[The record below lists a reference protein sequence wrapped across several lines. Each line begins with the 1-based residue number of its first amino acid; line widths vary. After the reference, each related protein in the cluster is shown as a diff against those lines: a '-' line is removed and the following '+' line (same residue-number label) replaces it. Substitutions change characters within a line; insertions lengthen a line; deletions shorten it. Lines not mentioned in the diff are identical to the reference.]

1 MPRKTDDSNQSH
13 IPQQLSIQSQNNIII
28 DDEDDINEQ
37 SSAKKEEEI
46 PDLTGIEN
54 EVILDRSNNQYIPER
69 FSKCFIPQN
78 EEAKNLTNITLK
90 FFLCKKKYRYRDV
103 KLHLPKEVYI
113 ISRSWYNKWK
123 LYSKINTFKRII
135 KTYDL
140 YESRPFP
147 YTPKEKDF
155 PGIIENKNLL
165 IRNKKNDESRN
176 ILVSKYNNCLDT
188 KLRNKIDFKL
198 LSQERFDL
206 LNDYF
211 KSDIVLNAKKE
222 IINDFQN
229 YKVFSVHY
237 RVVFLPMLAVFKG
250 VNEENIENFKKNQN
264 IIYDIYFKQSDS
276 VNEIRNEL
284 TNILV
289 EKPYILT
296 NMGVNLLMQNNK
308 EEISNHVNNFMFY
321 IPKENNTKSEQE
333 LTDFFFT
340 NETIEKIKKEEK
352 ISEDE
357 SGIIEA
363 KISNINTL
371 FHINWINSK
380 DNIDRVENGIIFIEY
395 IPSKDFETRK
405 LVSIFEKLDYP
416 IAIVMNIN
424 EERADRRMVSEIP
437 NDYRGHHTGPYNLDN
452 FPIDKEKNKQGLV
465 GLNNLGNTCYMNTG
479 LQCLSNCELLT
490 KYFLNDYY
498 KEFINND
505 NPIGSK
511 GEIVEKYSELIHH
524 LWYGNNVC
532 VSPIQFKS
540 AFGKFY
546 NAFNGYNQQDSQEF
560 ISYLLDILHEDLNK
574 VKNKPYIETKD
585 LPSDLSEEEQFKIK
599 KEIYMCRNQSLI
611 ADLIYGFYKS
621 TVYCPDENCKNI
633 SKSFEP
639 FNMITLPLVNEN
651 KLTKLEEYQNDKNK
665 KMGISIINITY
676 IPFKINNKP
685 LRFPFKLKKG
695 LDVSSFKKKIE
706 ATTGFQEDSYEIYK
720 MQDKELICI
729 KPDIIILE
737 EFLKEEK
744 DLYLFQ
750 IPPYVFGKPLD
761 YFDNAYNELNFD
773 HDKYYLEEE
782 KYEGNDLYSI
792 YNKEAKTDDDI
803 NNNNPNRINI
813 DNDNNEEMKDD
824 QDNDKE
830 EKKVNK
836 SKDDEDVK
844 TKDDNLYLDR
854 SKWVKAELYNY
865 SYSNK
870 KNKDNINEECSIS
883 HSRIIYINKEW
894 DNTQIYIC
902 ILEMLEGTKDDIPEI
917 KAAWFQNLKEISLKI
932 REMEKTEQKN
942 EILNYFDKEI
952 SIHPLMLQYLGVYNC
967 NSTNIA
973 EKKEKWEN
981 SIFIFDNEEFFLK
994 KILDEPQVK
1003 NELLNIELMFK
1014 IIWRSSFSDD
1024 YVEGNIP
1031 IDLEKSEKLEEIIKN
1046 QNEDEFIKNNK
1057 MENVKKKMEDKKN
1070 NNNNN
1075 LTLEGL
1081 LNNFNEV
1088 ETLTK
1093 DNQWYCPKCKKF
1105 QLADKKMEIYSVNEV
1120 IVIHLKRFRNN
1131 RKNSSYVQFP
1141 IEGLNMANYLPNKNE
1156 KNIFD
1161 LFAVANHIGNLNGG
1175 HYFAYCKNFIDG
1187 EWYEFNDSRVSKI
1200 NENSVVTSNAYVLFY
1215 RKRREGEE
1223 KINEEEFFK
1232 KPFIEI
1238 DYSKYINKK

>member
-1 MPRKTDDSNQSH
+1 MPRKTENSNQSH
-13 IPQQLSIQSQNNIII
+13 TPQQLSIQSQRNAII
-28 DDEDDINEQ
+28 DDEGNINEQ
-37 SSAKKEEEI
+37 SSTKREEEEEI

-54 EVILDRSNNQYIPER
+54 EEIIDSSNNKYIPEQ

-78 EEAKNLTNITLK
+78 EEAKKLTNITLR
-90 FFLCKKKYRYRDV
+90 FFLCKKKYRNRQV
-103 KLHLPKEVYI
+103 KLHQPKEVYI
-113 ISRSWYNKWK
+113 ISRSWYIKWK
-123 LYSKINTFKRII
+123 AFSRYNTFKRII
-135 KTYDL
+135 KTYQI
-140 YESRPFP
+140 YESRPIP
-147 YTPKEKDF
+147 YILKEKDF
-155 PGIIENKNLL
+155 PGIIENKSLL
-165 IRNKKNDESRN
+165 IRNKTNDESRN

-188 KLRNKIDFKL
+188 KLSYKKDFKF

-206 LNDYF
+206 LNNYF
-211 KSDIVLNAKKE
+211 KSDIILKEKKE
-222 IINDFQN
+222 IINDIQN
-229 YKVFSVHY
+229 YKVFSVQY
-237 RVVFLPMLAVFKG
+237 RIVFLPMLAVFKG

-276 VNEIRNEL
+276 SEQIKNEL
-284 TNILV
+284 INILV
-289 EKPYILT
+289 EKSYILT
-296 NMGVNLLMQNNK
+296 NMGVNLLRQNDR
-308 EEISNHVNNFMFY
+308 EEISKHVDNFLFY
-321 IPKENNTKSEQE
+321 IPKENNDKSEEE

-357 SGIIEA
+357 SGIIAA
-363 KISNINTL
+363 KFNDINSL

-380 DNIDRVENGIIFIEY
+380 DNIDRVKNGIIFIEH
-395 IPSKDFETRK
+395 IPLKDFETRK
-405 LVSIFEKLDYP
+405 LFSIFKILDNP
-416 IAIVMNIN
+416 NVIVMHMG
-424 EERADRRMVSEIP
+424 EENANRSFPFSLIGSP
-437 NDYRGHHTGPYNLDN
+437 NHHNDSYNLDN
-452 FPIDKEKNKQGLV
+452 FPIDKDKNKQGLV

-524 LWYGNNVC
+524 LWYGNDEC
-532 VSPIQFKS
+532 VSPIQFKL

-574 VKNKPYIETKD
+574 VKNKPYIEAKD

-639 FNMITLPLVNEN
+639 FNMITLPLVNEK
-651 KLTKLEEYQNDKNK
+651 KLMKLEEYQNDKNK

-676 IPFKINNKP
+676 IPFKINNQP

-706 ATTGFQEDSYEIYK
+706 ATTGFHKDSYEIYK
-720 MQDKELICI
+720 ILDKELVCI
-729 KPDIIILE
+729 KPNIIILE

-761 YFDNAYNELNFD
+761 YFDNAYNELCLG
-773 HDKYYLEEE
+773 HDKYYIEEE
-782 KYEGNDLYSI
+782 KYEGNDLNAI
-792 YNKEAKTDDDI
+792 YNQKAKTDDDI
-803 NNNNPNRINI
+803 NNNNPNKINI
-813 DNDNNEEMKDD
+813 DNNDNEEMKDNQND
-824 QDNDKE
+824 DKE
-830 EKKVNK
+830 EKKLNK
-836 SKDDEDVK
+836 SKDDEDIEM
-844 TKDDNLYLDR
+844 KDENLYLDR

-865 SYSNK
+865 SYSNE
-870 KNKDNINEECSIS
+870 KNKDNINEEYKIS
-883 HSRIIYINKEW
+883 YSRIIYINKEW
-894 DNTQIYIC
+894 DNTQIYTC
-902 ILEMLEGTKDDIPEI
+902 ILEMLEGTKEDLPEI
-917 KAAWFQNLKEISLKI
+917 KSAWLQDLKEVSLKI
-932 REMEKTEQKN
+932 SEMEKTDQKN
-942 EILNYFDKEI
+942 EILNYFDKELT
-952 SIHPLMLQYLGVYNC
+952 IHPLMLQYLGVYNT
-967 NSTNIA
+967 NNTNIA

-981 SIFIFDNEEFFLK
+981 SIFIFDNQEYFLK
-994 KILDEPQVK
+994 KVLDEPQVK
-1003 NELLNIELMFK
+1003 NDLLNIELMFK
-1014 IIWRSSFSDD
+1014 IIWKPSFVND
-1024 YVEGNIP
+1024 YTEGIIP

-1046 QNEDEFIKNNK
+1046 QNEEEFIKNNN
-1057 MENVKKKMEDKKN
+1057 MENEKKNIENKKN
-1070 NNNNN
+1070 NGN
-1075 LTLEGL
+1075 LSLEGL

-1088 ETLTK
+1088 ETLSK

-1120 IVIHLKRFRNN
+1120 IIIHLKRFRKNQ
-1131 RKNSSYVQFP
+1131 KNSSYVMFP
-1141 IEGLNMANYLPNKNE
+1141 IEGLNLANYLPNKNE
-1156 KNIFD
+1156 RNIFD

-1187 EWYEFNDSRVSKI
+1187 EWYEFNDSNVSKI
-1200 NENSVVTSNAYVLFY
+1200 NKNSVVTSNAYVLFY
-1215 RKRREGEE
+1215 RKRREGDE

>member
-1 MPRKTDDSNQSH
+1 MPRKTENSNQSH
-13 IPQQLSIQSQNNIII
+13 TPQQLSIQSQRNAII
-28 DDEDDINEQ
+28 DDEGNINEQ
-37 SSAKKEEEI
+37 SSTKREEEEEI

-54 EVILDRSNNQYIPER
+54 EEIIDSSNNKYIPEQ

-78 EEAKNLTNITLK
+78 EEAKKLTNITLR
-90 FFLCKKKYRYRDV
+90 FFLCKKKYRNRQV
-103 KLHLPKEVYI
+103 KLHQPKEVYI

-123 LYSKINTFKRII
+123 IFSRLNTFKRII
-135 KTYDL
+135 KAYQI
-140 YESRPFP
+140 YENRPIP
-147 YTPKEKDF
+147 YIPKEKDF
-155 PGIIENKNLL
+155 PGIIENKSLL
-165 IRNKKNDESRN
+165 IRNKTNDVSRN

-188 KLRNKIDFKL
+188 KLSYKKDFKL

-206 LNDYF
+206 LNNYF
-211 KSDIVLNAKKE
+211 KSDIILKEKKE
-222 IINDFQN
+222 IISDIQN

-237 RVVFLPMLAVFKG
+237 RIVFLPMLAVFKG

-276 VNEIRNEL
+276 SEQIKNEL
-284 TNILV
+284 INILV
-289 EKPYILT
+289 EKSYILT
-296 NMGVNLLMQNNK
+296 NMGVNLLRQNDR
-308 EEISNHVNNFMFY
+308 EEISKHVDNFLFY
-321 IPKENNTKSEQE
+321 IPKENNDKSEEE

-357 SGIIEA
+357 SGIIAA
-363 KISNINTL
+363 KFNDINSL

-380 DNIDRVENGIIFIEY
+380 DNIDRVKNGIIFIEH
-395 IPSKDFETRK
+395 IPLKDFETRK
-405 LVSIFEKLDYP
+405 LFSIFKILDNP
-416 IAIVMNIN
+416 NVIVMHMG
-424 EERADRRMVSEIP
+424 EENANRSFPFSLIGTP
-437 NDYRGHHTGPYNLDN
+437 NHHNGSYNLDN
-452 FPIDKEKNKQGLV
+452 FPIDKDKNKQGLV

-524 LWYGNNVC
+524 LWYGNDEC
-532 VSPIQFKS
+532 VSPIQFKL

-574 VKNKPYIETKD
+574 VKNKPYIEAKD

-639 FNMITLPLVNEN
+639 FNMITLPLVNEK
-651 KLTKLEEYQNDKNK
+651 KLMKLEEYQNDKNK

-676 IPFKINNKP
+676 IPFKINNQP
-685 LRFPFKLKKG
+685 LRFTFKLKKG

-706 ATTGFQEDSYEIYK
+706 ATTGFHKDSYEIYK
-720 MQDKELICI
+720 ILDKELVCI

-750 IPPYVFGKPLD
+750 IPPYVFDKPLD
-761 YFDNAYNELNFD
+761 YFDNAYNELCLD
-773 HDKYYLEEE
+773 HDKYYIEEE
-782 KYEGNDLYSI
+782 KYEGNDLNAI
-792 YNKEAKTDDDI
+792 YNKKAKTDDDI
-803 NNNNPNRINI
+803 NNNNPNKINI
-813 DNDNNEEMKDD
+813 DNNDNEEMKDNQND
-824 QDNDKE
+824 DKE
-830 EKKVNK
+830 EKKLNK
-836 SKDDEDVK
+836 SKDDEDIEM
-844 TKDDNLYLDR
+844 KDENLYLDR

-865 SYSNK
+865 SYSNE
-870 KNKDNINEECSIS
+870 KNKDNINEEYRIS
-883 HSRIIYINKEW
+883 YSRIIYINKEW

-902 ILEMLEGTKDDIPEI
+902 ILEMLEGTKEDLPEI
-917 KAAWFQNLKEISLKI
+917 KSAWLQDLKEVSLKI
-932 REMEKTEQKN
+932 SEMEKTDQKN
-942 EILNYFDKEI
+942 EILNYFDKELP
-952 SIHPLMLQYLGVYNC
+952 IHPLMLQYLGVYNT
-967 NSTNIA
+967 NNTNIA

-981 SIFIFDNEEFFLK
+981 SIFIFDNQEYFLK
-994 KILDEPQVK
+994 KVLDEPQVK
-1003 NELLNIELMFK
+1003 NDLLNIELMFK
-1014 IIWRSSFSDD
+1014 IIWKPSFVND
-1024 YVEGNIP
+1024 YTEGIIP

-1046 QNEDEFIKNNK
+1046 QNEEEFIKNNN
-1057 MENVKKKMEDKKN
+1057 MENEKKNIESKKN
-1070 NNNNN
+1070 NGN
-1075 LTLEGL
+1075 LSLEGL

-1088 ETLTK
+1088 ETLSK

-1120 IVIHLKRFRNN
+1120 IIIHLKRFRKNQ
-1131 RKNSSYVQFP
+1131 KNSSYVMFP
-1141 IEGLNMANYLPNKNE
+1141 IEGLNLANYLPNKNE
-1156 KNIFD
+1156 RNIFD

-1187 EWYEFNDSRVSKI
+1187 EWYEFNDSNVSKI
-1200 NENSVVTSNAYVLFY
+1200 NKNSVVTSNAYVLFY
-1215 RKRREGEE
+1215 RKRREGDE